1 MPMCSEWEDGLL
13 KIKGIG
19 PYLCREFDII
29 IYALVVLPQKH
40 KTNTIWYLKKPRK
53 NMRIMNFSKQMVY
66 YLKWMYI
73 QGEKCSYWC

>member
-19 PYLCREFDII
+19 PYLCREFVII

-40 KTNTIWYLKKPRK
+40 KTNTIWYLKKTPQK
-53 NMRIMNFSKQMVY
+53 HAYNEFFKTNGLLIKMNVY
-66 YLKWMYI
+66 S
-73 QGEKCSYWC
+73 GEKCSYWW